1 MTRLL
6 SACLASLILF
16 LTACDGGHTVIE
28 NIDDAAHARVGVMTG
43 TTGEAIAYE
52 RLPESDIK
60 SFDDIMDAVAAL
72 KSGQL
77 DALITGYPAAVHVV
91 GKNPG
96 LKLLDEAMSHE
107 DTSIALRKDEVVLQ
121 ARLNRLIDELK
132 LDGTLDDMKRRW
144 FKNAPGPYEEP
155 EIVLPATGELLRI
168 GVSATREPFNFVD
181 QDGRIT
187 GHDGELA
194 RIISARLQRPIEF
207 SNMKFM
213 ALIPALQSGKVDLI
227 VTGMTATEERKR
239 QVSFTQPYFANAQVM
254 LVRNSAAPA
263 TGGSN
268 PEDSTMTGTDDLND
282 KRIGVL
288 MGSVF
293 DRYISSTYPKATQL
307 QYQTMA
313 DVVLALKTDKID
325 AALFDEE
332 PLRVILRTET
342 MLAEFGERVLPS
354 PLGVGFKKGSPLRD
368 EFNAFLASL
377 KQSGQYDEMVGR
389 WITRGETTMQDI
401 TTDGANGMLTV
412 ATSNDGLP
420 FGAVQDNRSVGF
432 DIELVSRFAAA
443 QGKTLKIDIMDFGSL
458 IAAASSGK
466 ADMIISSIFITAE
479 RQKQIDFSDPYFQ
492 TGSRFAVRKASLIPP
507 ETAVGQTHQGTLDSP
522 EDLANGSIGVLLG
535 SVHDTYA
542 LRHFPQAAVKQYKS
556 PSDLI
561 LAVKSQRID
570 AAIYTRETL
579 VDILRDDPTLGL
591 LGDSLQEY
599 PIGMGF
605 NQENDALRV
614 QFNTF
619 LREIKQNGTYEDM
632 VSRWLKRGETV
643 MPKIEN
649 AGNNGVLVV
658 GNVSDKG
665 LPFTIVQNNRLI
677 GFDIELTDRFGAWL
691 GKKVQYADM
700 EFGNLI
706 TAVAANKI
714 DMIASTLMLTDE
726 RKKKVDFSDPYYALG
741 ANFFALQS
749 RISDS
754 AKALE
759 VSTEPGFFVSLA
771 QSFESNILHEK
782 RYLLIWDGLK
792 TTVVISVL
800 ATLFGTLLGALVC
813 FLRMSPRLLLNLP
826 ARIYINVL
834 RGMPVLV
841 LLMLIFY
848 VVFASVNISP
858 VLVAVIA
865 FGMNFGAYVAEIYR
879 SGIQSIERGQSEA
892 GISMGFTKLQ
902 TFLHIIMPQTIQRI
916 LPVYKGEFISLV
928 KMTSIVGYIAVQDL
942 TKASD
947 IIRSR
952 TFDAFFPLVMVA
964 ILYFLISWVL
974 MLALEYLE
982 RRTDPRQRRRKAVR
996 K

>member
-1 MTRLL
+1 
-6 SACLASLILF
+6 
-16 LTACDGGHTVIE
+16 
-28 NIDDAAHARVGVMTG
+28 
-43 TTGEAIAYE
+43 
-52 RLPESDIK
+52 
-60 SFDDIMDAVAAL
+60 
-72 KSGQL
+72 
-77 DALITGYPAAVHVV
+77 
-91 GKNPG
+91 
-96 LKLLDEAMSHE
+96 
-107 DTSIALRKDEVVLQ
+107 
-121 ARLNRLIDELK
+121 
-132 LDGTLDDMKRRW
+132 
-144 FKNAPGPYEEP
+144 
-155 EIVLPATGELLRI
+155 
-168 GVSATREPFNFVD
+168 
-181 QDGRIT
+181 
-187 GHDGELA
+187 
-194 RIISARLQRPIEF
+194 
-207 SNMKFM
+207 
-213 ALIPALQSGKVDLI
+213 
-227 VTGMTATEERKR
+227 TGMTATEERKK

-254 LVRNSAAPA
+254 LVRKTSGGDGGISAVAAPA
-263 TGGSN
+263 EAENHTS
-268 PEDSTMTGTDDLND
+268 LAD

-288 MGSVF
+288 MGSVH
-293 DRYISSTYPKATQL
+293 DRYVKSSYPQAPLL
-307 QYQTMA
+307 QYQTTA
-313 DVVLALKTDKID
+313 DVVLALKAGKVD

-332 PLRVILRTET
+332 PLRVILRTEPT
-342 MLAEFGERVLPS
+342 LAESGERVLPS

-368 EFNAFLASL
+368 RFNSFLAEL
-377 KQSGQYDEMVGR
+377 KASGQYDDMVAR
-389 WITRGETTMQDI
+389 WITRGETAMPEI
-401 TTDGANGMLTV
+401 PLDGNGGVLVV

-420 FGAVQDNRSVGF
+420 FGAVKDNQSAGF

-443 QGKTLKIDIMDFGSL
+443 EGKTLQIAIMDFGSL
-458 IAAASSGK
+458 IAAAASGK
-466 ADMIISSIFITAE
+466 ADMIISSIYITEE
-479 RQKQIDFSDPYFQ
+479 RQKQIDFSDPYFH
-492 TGSRFAVRKASLIPP
+492 TGSRFAVRKANLPAPATIAGKLTRP
-507 ETAVGQTHQGTLDSP
+507 G
-522 EDLANGSIGVLLG
+522 DLQKSSIGVLLG

-542 LRHFPQAAVKQYKS
+542 LEHFPQAEVKQYKS

-561 LAVKSQRID
+561 LAVKSQRVD

-579 VDILRDDPTLGL
+579 IDILRDDAELAL

-605 NQENDALRV
+605 NQNNDALRE
-614 QFNTF
+614 QFNRF
-619 LREIKQNGTYEDM
+619 LKDIRQNGVYDDM
-632 VSRWLKRGETV
+632 VERWLKRGETS

-649 AGNNGVLVV
+649 AADKGVLVV

-665 LPFTIVQNNRLI
+665 LPFTIVQDNRLI

-691 GKKVQYADM
+691 GKRVEYADM

-706 TAVAANKI
+706 AAVSSNKI
-714 DMIASTLMLTDE
+714 DMIASTLMLTEE

-741 ANFFALQS
+741 ANFFTLQS
-749 RISDS
+749 RIASAAS
-754 AKALE
+754 AKQPAAA
-759 VSTEPGFFVSLA
+759 PGFFASVA
-771 QSFESNILHEK
+771 ESFESNILHEK

-792 TTVVISVL
+792 TTIVISVL

-813 FLRMSPRLLLNLP
+813 AMRMSPRTLLNLP

-879 SGIQSIERGQSEA
+879 AGIQGIDRGQSEA
-892 GISMGFTKLQ
+892 GISMGFTRLQ
-902 TFLHIIMPQTIQRI
+902 TFLYIVMPQTIQRI

-982 RRTDPRQRRRKAVR
+982 RRTDPRHRRRKALDR
-996 K
+996 